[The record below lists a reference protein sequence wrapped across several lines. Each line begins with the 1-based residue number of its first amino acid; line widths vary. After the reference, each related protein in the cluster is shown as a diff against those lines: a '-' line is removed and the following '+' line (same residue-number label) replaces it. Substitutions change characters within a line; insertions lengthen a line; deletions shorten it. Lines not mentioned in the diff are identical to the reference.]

1 MSPSATKMNERSPR
15 WPLGRSAFAPTV
27 DRGVALRIEDDRL
40 LLAIAHKSADAVQLN
55 EPADEMIVD
64 QVRCSDPN
72 GWINSGRWTEMV
84 EALITLKQR
93 HQIGDAPVAVSLSGD
108 FCVTRISV
116 GTVEDVDRDLSA
128 LAGRIPR
135 YLQLGPGGKVTGHT
149 RETIGPGMEHA
160 LTAVGNRV
168 RLQNLYE
175 VFRMCDI
182 EIAWVEP
189 SLVSLSRLI
198 GWLGL
203 DRHAPVLI
211 ADSFGQSWEVGISFE
226 GRLLLDYRP
235 AAARDGS
242 EFADVIDHHL
252 ERLQRFCQRHRGM
265 SDHQLDQ
272 LFVGGGH
279 DKVMPVVKRF
289 ANDSKL
295 SVSAITLESASWK
308 IDRYKATA
316 VEGGDEMFC
325 EVPIPESDT
334 VAIAAAVLPLIS
346 NPDLP
351 KPDLLQEIRRDRGK
365 SFVRR
370 MVGTFWPAAAAVL
383 LLSLGFTMVAS
394 ERSRAERQRQ
404 QRDFVETQMR
414 QTQVRMT
421 GVQQM
426 REFVTHLQTIESKT
440 FAPHVNQIV
449 TQMAQ
454 CLPAQTRLRSM
465 VLDSEHQIHLEGWT
479 AQENDIYDV
488 ISYVRR
494 VPEINQVALLGTN
507 ASADDDGLVF
517 QIRLGMRPDRPELRT
532 GKASSHE

>member
-1 MSPSATKMNERSPR
+1 MNRSATKMNERSPR
-15 WPLGRSAFAPTV
+15 WAIGRSAYAPMV
-27 DRGVALRIEDDRL
+27 DRSVALRIEDDRL
-40 LLAIAHKSADAVQLN
+40 MLVIASKSADAVQLN

-64 QVRCSDPN
+64 QVRCSDPG

-84 EALITLKQR
+84 EALAKLKQR
-93 HQIGDAPVAVSLSGD
+93 HQIGDSPVAVSLSGD

-116 GTVEDVDRDLSA
+116 GTVEDVDRDLAA

-175 VFRMCDI
+175 VFRMCDV

-189 SLVSLSRLI
+189 SLVSLSRLV

-203 DRHAPVLI
+203 DNHAPVLI
-211 ADSFGQSWEVGISFE
+211 ADSFGRSWEVGISFQ

-242 EFADVIDHHL
+242 EFADAIDHHL

-265 SDHQLDQ
+265 SDHRLDQ
-272 LFVGGGH
+272 LFVGGGV
-279 DKVMPVVKRF
+279 DKVTPVVRRF

-295 SVSAITLESASWK
+295 SVSAIDLTTAAWK
-308 IDRYKATA
+308 IERNKVDSGADEDAT
-316 VEGGDEMFC
+316 VC
-325 EVPIPESDT
+325 EVPVAETDT
-334 VAIAAAVLPLIS
+334 VAVMAAVLPLIT
-346 NPDLP
+346 NPELP
-351 KPDLLQEIRRDRGK
+351 KTDLLQEIRRDRGK
-365 SFVRR
+365 SLVRR
-370 MVGTFWPAAAAVL
+370 IASTYWPVAAAMVL
-383 LLSLGFTMVAS
+383 LMSGFALVAN
-394 ERSRAERQRQ
+394 ERSRSDRQSQ

-414 QTQVRMT
+414 QTQVRMS
-421 GVQQM
+421 GVQEM

-440 FAPHVNQIV
+440 FSPHVNQIV

-465 VLDSEHQIHLEGWT
+465 VLDSERHIHLEGWT

-517 QIRLGMRPDRPELRT
+517 QIRLGMRTDRSADQPGEAR
-532 GKASSHE
+532 SHE

>member
-1 MSPSATKMNERSPR
+1 MNRSATKKNERVWR
-15 WPLGRSAFAPTV
+15 WPLGRSANGPSS
-27 DRGVALRIEDDRL
+27 DRRVALRIEDDRL
-40 LLAIAHKSADAVQLN
+40 MLCIASHSAEALQLN

-64 QVRCSDPN
+64 QIRCSDSS

-84 EALITLKQR
+84 EALTTLKQR
-93 HQIGDAPVAVSLSGD
+93 HQIGDDPVAISLSGD

-116 GTVEDVDRDLSA
+116 GAVEDVDRDLSA

-168 RLQNLYE
+168 RLKNLYE
-175 VFRMCDI
+175 VFRMCDV
-182 EIAWVEP
+182 EIAWLEP
-189 SLVSLSRLI
+189 SLVSLARLT

-235 AAARDGS
+235 AAARDGN

-272 LFVGGGH
+272 LFVGGGV
-279 DKVMPVVKRF
+279 DKVDPVVRHF
-289 ANDSKL
+289 ANNSKL
-295 SVSAITLESASWK
+295 SVSAIDLSSAAWK
-308 IDRYKATA
+308 IDRYKNVSDDDSDVIACDVPLAT
-316 VEGGDEMFC
+316 
-325 EVPIPESDT
+325 SDT
-334 VAIAAAVLPLIS
+334 VAVMAAVLPLIT
-346 NPDLP
+346 NHEMP

-370 MVGTFWPAAAAVL
+370 MTGTYWPVAAAAVL
-383 LLSLGFTMVAS
+383 LLFGFAMVAN
-394 ERSRAERQRQ
+394 ERSRADRQ
-404 QRDFVETQMR
+404 QQKREFVETQMR
-414 QTQVRMT
+414 QTQVRMA
-421 GVQQM
+421 GVHEM
-426 REFVTHLQTIESKT
+426 REIVTHLQTIESKT
-440 FAPHVNQIV
+440 FSPHVNQLV

-465 VLDSEHQIHLEGWT
+465 VLDSDRQIHLEGWT

-494 VPEINQVALLGTN
+494 VPEIDQVALLGTN
-507 ASADDDGLVF
+507 ASADDDGLIF
-517 QIRLGMRPDRPELRT
+517 QIRLGIRPDRSAMDL
-532 GKASSHE
+532 GQGASHE

>member
-1 MSPSATKMNERSPR
+1 MNERSPR
-15 WPLGRSAFAPTV
+15 WAIGRSAYAPMV
-27 DRGVALRIEDDRL
+27 DRSVALRIEDDRL
-40 LLAIAHKSADAVQLN
+40 MLVIASKSADAVQLN

-64 QVRCSDPN
+64 QVRCSDPG

-84 EALITLKQR
+84 EALAKLKQR
-93 HQIGDAPVAVSLSGD
+93 HQIGDSPVAVSLSGD

-116 GTVEDVDRDLSA
+116 GTVEDVDRDLAA

-175 VFRMCDI
+175 VFRMCDV

-189 SLVSLSRLI
+189 SLVSLSRLV

-203 DRHAPVLI
+203 DNHAPVLI
-211 ADSFGQSWEVGISFE
+211 ADSFGRSWEVGISFQ

-242 EFADVIDHHL
+242 EFADAIDHHL

-265 SDHQLDQ
+265 SDHRLDQ
-272 LFVGGGH
+272 LFVGGGV
-279 DKVMPVVKRF
+279 DKVTPVVRRF

-295 SVSAITLESASWK
+295 SVSAIDLTTAAWK
-308 IDRYKATA
+308 IERNKVDSGADEDAT
-316 VEGGDEMFC
+316 VC
-325 EVPIPESDT
+325 EVPVAETDT
-334 VAIAAAVLPLIS
+334 VAVMAAVLPLIT
-346 NPDLP
+346 NPELP
-351 KPDLLQEIRRDRGK
+351 KTDLLQEIRRDRGK
-365 SFVRR
+365 SLVRR
-370 MVGTFWPAAAAVL
+370 IASTYWPVAAAMVL
-383 LLSLGFTMVAS
+383 LMSGFALVAN
-394 ERSRAERQRQ
+394 ERSRSDRQSQ

-414 QTQVRMT
+414 QTQVRMS
-421 GVQQM
+421 GVQEM

-440 FAPHVNQIV
+440 FSPHVNQIV

-465 VLDSEHQIHLEGWT
+465 VLDSERHIHLEGWT

-517 QIRLGMRPDRPELRT
+517 QIRLGMRTDRSADQPGEAR
-532 GKASSHE
+532 SHE